1 MEEKRKNLILKY
13 EMLPH
18 YILNKHFTS
27 VRPHTPFYEDLYQE
41 GMLALCIGVNR
52 LDPDKNATTYL
63 YKFVWGSLMR
73 YFNRQ
78 CPFTLASRTSY
89 DKKYIMHP
97 VSSLN
102 ITCSDPKNEH
112 EIEVVDLLGDPENHY
127 NVVDTYSDV
136 HKAFLK
142 ASLKYGTIIL
152 DMKKDG
158 YSQREISKK
167 LGLSKSH
174 ISRIIRKAYQIYKK
188 EVSK

>member
-1 MEEKRKNLILKY
+1 MDEERKNLILKY

-18 YILNKHFTS
+18 YILNKHFMS

-63 YKFVWGSLMR
+63 YKFVWGSMMR

-89 DKKYIMHP
+89 EKKYIMHP

-112 EIEVVDLLGDPENHY
+112 EIEVVYLLGDYENRY
-127 NVVDTYSDV
+127 DEVDTYSV
-136 HKAFLK
+136 ICKAFKK
-142 ASLKYGTIIL
+142 ASSKYGTIIL

-174 ISRIIRKAYQIYKK
+174 ISRIIRKAYQIYKE
-188 EVSK
+188 EVGK